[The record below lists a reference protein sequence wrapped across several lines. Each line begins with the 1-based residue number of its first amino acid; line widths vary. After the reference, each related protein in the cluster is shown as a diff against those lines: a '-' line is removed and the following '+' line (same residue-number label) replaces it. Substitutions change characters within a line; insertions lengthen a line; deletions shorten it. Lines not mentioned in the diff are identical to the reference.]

1 MSVFEIAKKNIFYI
15 FSGVSL
21 EIGGANLDSN
31 FQIPLFYEIS
41 LQENEKHN
49 QRQVLIT
56 GNMINNNFILGRG
69 LI

>member
-1 MSVFEIAKKNIFYI
+1 MLTF
-15 FSGVSL
+15 L
-21 EIGGANLDSN
+21 EILPFLKILTVFWSLPGNRWANLDSN

-56 GNMINNNFILGRG
+56 GNIINNNFLQDG
-69 LI
+69 